1 MLALEYRPSAPRH
14 AAARVSR
21 RAGRGAL
28 RLVDAA
34 PPTPPTPDWLVV
46 RPRLAGICGSDQALL
61 DGTASPLLAA
71 LTSAPFVPGHEV
83 VGEVRGPGGA
93 SQRVVVQPALG
104 CTARGSATPCPEC
117 GLGAEAL
124 CRHVVDGD
132 VAAGLQIGF
141 CRDTGGGW
149 SEALV
154 GHASQLHAVPDG
166 LTDED
171 AVLVEPLACALH
183 AVRRADLETDA
194 VVAVVGAGA
203 IGLLVVAALRELVPA
218 VTVLTVAKHP
228 AQALEARRLGADD
241 ACTPERFALE
251 AARLTG
257 GRRLVGPVGG
267 ELLLGGLDAVLDCV
281 GSSASLRAAVA
292 TTRPRGTVV
301 MVGMP
306 GAVGVDLSPAWQRE
320 LELRGA
326 YGYGDEDF
334 PEAIAVAERLRPG
347 RLVGDG
353 FALHDFRAAL
363 DSAAAAGRGG
373 RARTVFDLRGKT

>member
-28 RLVDAA
+28 RLVDVA

-93 SQRVVVQPALG
+93 PQRVVVQPALG
-104 CTARGSATPCPEC
+104 CTARGNAPRCPEC
-117 GLGAEAL
+117 GLGVEAL

-154 GHASQLHAVPDG
+154 AHASQLHAVPDG
-166 LTDED
+166 LADED

-183 AVRRADLETDA
+183 AVRRADLEPD
-194 VVAVVGAGA
+194 
-203 IGLLVVAALRELVPA
+203 
-218 VTVLTVAKHP
+218 
-228 AQALEARRLGADD
+228 
-241 ACTPERFALE
+241 
-251 AARLTG
+251 
-257 GRRLVGPVGG
+257 
-267 ELLLGGLDAVLDCV
+267 
-281 GSSASLRAAVA
+281 AAVA
-292 TTRPRGTVV
+292 VIGAGTSSRSPSTPPRPSRRDASAPTVPARPSASPSRRRGSPAGAASSGRWAASCCSAAWTRCSTASARARRCRPR
-301 MVGMP
+301 
-306 GAVGVDLSPAWQRE
+306 
-320 LELRGA
+320 
-326 YGYGDEDF
+326 
-334 PEAIAVAERLRPG
+334 
-347 RLVGDG
+347 
-353 FALHDFRAAL
+353 
-363 DSAAAAGRGG
+363 
-373 RARTVFDLRGKT
+373 